1 MLAIKVENLTK
12 IYRLQDISNSKL
24 KDTFK
29 FLRKKHQK
37 DFFALKDVSFDVQK
51 GEVIGII
58 GVNGSGKS
66 TLLKILT
73 GVLQPTS
80 GNVSINGKVSS
91 IIELGTGFN
100 HELTGIENI
109 YLTGSLFGFSKQEL
123 ENKIDEIIR
132 FADIGDFVKQP
143 VKIYSSG
150 MVVRLAFAI
159 AANVES
165 DILIIDEA
173 LAVGDVKFAFKC
185 INHMN
190 RLVKKGTTI
199 LLVTHDTQTVK
210 SFCKRAIWLH
220 EGQIKMDSDTQ
231 SVTSQ
236 YIRFLFEHELKM
248 ESDQPDIDE
257 QLEPYDEHDKTE
269 LSEPLDAKTV
279 DSCEFHSKDWFF
291 GKSKDFEVK
300 TDNGLL
306 LIDSHG
312 SEEFHQLFLGS
323 SSPNTLPENFN
334 DFVISPNQE
343 YALIYNIATNIK
355 IRIGVTIYD
364 SSNKLIEFTHN
375 IFSKESN
382 KALIFRTPENAKFFS
397 IWIEFFGKGKILIN
411 GVKLLKI
418 NEDEKN
424 IFSQKFPE
432 FIYEENNI
440 NKALSISDL
449 ELILRNYHLI
459 KDGAVDFKALEEL
472 KSKSDGIAVNFEN
485 TKWHILTDE
494 KFHWKIQNGSL
505 LVNSNLGNDNFQYIW
520 TGGSSWLDSP
530 PDDKSL
536 YTLEPNTTFELNID
550 GKFQIKT
557 RFWVIIFDEKN
568 QRTDRIF
575 TIEPEN
581 RAKEFLLESIS
592 SLGYYRLAFEF
603 IGNGSCQLNEI
614 RIRKKIKNE

>member
-1 MLAIKVENLTK
+1 MQAIKVEKLTK
-12 IYRLQDISNSKL
+12 IYKLQDITNSKL

-37 DFFALKDVSFDVQK
+37 EFYALKDVSFNVQK
-51 GEVIGII
+51 GEVVGII

-80 GNVSINGKVSS
+80 GTVSLDGKVSS

-109 YLTGSLFGFSKQEL
+109 YLTGSLLGFSKSEI
-123 ENKIDEIIR
+123 EEKMDEIIK
-132 FADIGDFVKQP
+132 FAEIGDFIKQP

-220 EGQIKMDSDTQ
+220 QGQIKMDSDTQ

-257 QLEPYDEHDKTE
+257 QLELTDEQENLESSE
-269 LSEPLDAKTV
+269 LSSPKIP
-279 DSCEFHSKDWFF
+279 DSYEFISKDWFF
-291 GKSKDFEVK
+291 AKSKDFEVK

-306 LIDSHG
+306 LINTHS
-312 SEEFHQLFLGS
+312 SEDFHQLFLGS
-323 SSPNTLPENFN
+323 SAPNKLPENYN
-334 DFVISPNQE
+334 DFLISPEEN

-355 IRIGVTIYD
+355 IRIGVTIFD
-364 SSNKLIEFTHN
+364 SSVKIAEFTHN
-375 IFSKESN
+375 IFSKDSN
-382 KALIFRTPENAKFFS
+382 RALIFKTPENAKHFN
-397 IWIEFFGKGKILIN
+397 IWIEFFGEGKILLD
-411 GVKLLKI
+411 GVKLIKV
-418 NEDEKN
+418 NEDEKELFAN
-424 IFSQKFPE
+424 KFPD

-440 NKALSISDL
+440 SKALNVSEL
-449 ELILRNYHLI
+449 ELILRNYHI
-459 KDGAVDFKALEEL
+459 VKDGKIDIAALEEL
-472 KSKSDGIAVNFEN
+472 KSRAYIIINFEKI
-485 TKWHILTDE
+485 KWNILTDE

-505 LVNSNLGNDNFQYIW
+505 LVSSNLGDGNFQYIW
-520 TGGSSWLDSP
+520 TGGSSWLDNP
-530 PDDKSL
+530 PEDKSNFV
-536 YTLEPNTTFELNID
+536 LESNLTYELIIK
-550 GKFQIKT
+550 GKFHIKA
-557 RFWVIIFDEKN
+557 RFWVIIFDEN
-568 QRTDRIF
+568 NHRTDRIF
-575 TIEPEN
+575 NIEPET
-581 RAKEFLLESIS
+581 KELKFSFQSLEKVSF
-592 SLGYYRLAFEF
+592 YRMAFEF
-603 IGNGSCQLNEI
+603 IGNGSCEINEI
-614 RIRKKIKNE
+614 LMRKKH